1 MSAVIISVQAHRAA
15 AYVLSDAGVWSL
27 DGKLVDIRSK
37 IHRLSNCIGITIGNG
52 SCQVQDEFNAA
63 LGSLSFDEC
72 VALAPKVLSASHT
85 RMFLVG
91 VSERTRREQAW
102 LVTAEG
108 VTPIMK
114 LCTPTYPNQNINER
128 LRDPAVD
135 GLILMEKLR
144 ITPSSVPWG
153 KDCVVR
159 GFCELATITKA
170 GVKIETLKHWPD
182 QITPEVLSDPPH
194 RVRAEEMLFTDID
207 TAANNNRVIT
217 IDSSINN
224 INLRALHDSI
234 YPVIVPDQLGYNGI
248 TVTFII
254 NTGAIVGSDATSL
267 KAIDVGTW
275 LPGFVPN
282 LHNLGR
288 IQGAA
293 GNGGAQISGDD
304 ETPGS
309 PGGIALYTRHPIN
322 LIDETGEIWG
332 GGGGGGAGRGGGG
345 GGAGTVP
352 GAGGSDPAFGFPGSP
367 GTSEAG
373 GVGGGVGGPGGKGGD
388 GGGPGLVGQAG
399 TNIFGIPSGPGGAP
413 GVAIDGISFVTTIG
427 PDGDRRGGQVN

>member
-37 IHRLSNCIGITIGNG
+37 IHRLPNCIGITIGNG

-72 VALAPKVLSASHT
+72 VALAPKVAPHT

-91 VSERTRREQAW
+91 VSERTRRGQAW
-102 LVTAEG
+102 LVTADG
-108 VTPIMK
+108 VTQVAN

-144 ITPSSVPWG
+144 TTPSSVPWG

-207 TAANNNRVIT
+207 TAANNNRNIT
-217 IDSSINN
+217 IDGNINN
-224 INLRALHDSI
+224 INLRELHDSI
-234 YPVIVPDQLGYNGI
+234 YPAIVPDDLGYNGI

-254 NTGAIVGSDATSL
+254 NDSIIVGSAATSL

-275 LPGFVPN
+275 LPGFVPT

-288 IQGAA
+288 IQG
-293 GNGGAQISGDD
+293 GGGAGFG
-304 ETPGS
+304 PS
-309 PGGIALYTRHPIN
+309 PGTGFPGGVALYTRHPIN
-322 LIDETGEIWG
+322 LVDETGEIWG
-332 GGGGGGAGRGGGG
+332 GGGGGGCGAGGGG

-352 GAGGSDPAFGFPGSP
+352 GAGGPGTSFPPGSP

-373 GVGGGVGGPGGKGGD
+373 GIGGSAFAGHGGT
-388 GGGPGLVGQAG
+388 GGGPGLVGG
-399 TNIFGIPSGPGGAP
+399 TAKDIFGGDSGSGGAA
-413 GVAIDGISFVTTIG
+413 GAAIDGISFVTTIG
-427 PDGDRRGGQVN
+427 PAGDRRGPQVN